1 MVFADQTFPAS
12 WQPSGTNL
20 HAFILSWGAAGGSL
34 TDRGQDMLALELTP
48 AGNSYTMTARQ
59 LVRGLRNPIDAA
71 SIDNRVYVLEFGDNV
86 ALWEI
91 TFQQ

>member
-1 MVFADQTFPAS
+1 
-12 WQPSGTNL
+12 
-20 HAFILSWGAAGGSL
+20 
-34 TDRGQDMLALELTP
+34 MLALELTP

-71 SIDNRVYVLEFGDNV
+71 TIENRVYVLEFGDNV

-91 TFQQ
+91 AFQQ